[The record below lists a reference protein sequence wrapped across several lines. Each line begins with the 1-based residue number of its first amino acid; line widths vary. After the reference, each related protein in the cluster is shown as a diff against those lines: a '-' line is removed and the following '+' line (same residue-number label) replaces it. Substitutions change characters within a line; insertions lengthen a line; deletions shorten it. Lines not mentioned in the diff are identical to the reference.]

1 MNRLP
6 SALRRRPCRGV
17 SLIEVIVLLLVVAL
31 WLLSTAGLVANS
43 LKIQTSAGARMA
55 AIAAATELGEMM
67 EANLPGARAGGYI
80 ASITT
85 TPTSAATDCAANFC
99 PALQLAAYDLSQWTT
114 RLVGALP
121 LQSAVVAV
129 ASGTALTTYTITIN
143 WTEPRGRQA
152 YGDAGTTETATF
164 TMTKVLRNG

>member
-1 MNRLP
+1 MP
-6 SALRRRPCRGV
+6 PTLRRRPSRGV
-17 SLIEVIVLLLVVAL
+17 SLIEVVVLLLVVAL

-43 LKIQTSAGARMA
+43 LKIQTSASSRMA

-85 TPTSAATDCAANFC
+85 TPTTSATNCANVPCSATT
-99 PALQLAAYDLSQWTT
+99 LAAYDLSLWTT
-114 RLVGALP
+114 RLVAALP
-121 LQSAVVAV
+121 LQSATVATV
-129 ASGTALTTYTITIN
+129 SGTALTTYTITIN
-143 WTEPRGRQA
+143 WTESRGRQA
-152 YGDAGTTETATF
+152 YGTTGATETATF